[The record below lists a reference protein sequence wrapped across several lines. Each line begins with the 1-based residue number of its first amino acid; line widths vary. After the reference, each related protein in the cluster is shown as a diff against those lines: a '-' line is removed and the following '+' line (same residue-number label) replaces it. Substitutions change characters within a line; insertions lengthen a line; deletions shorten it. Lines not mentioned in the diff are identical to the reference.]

1 MRALKA
7 YANAGA
13 LSQQDFGS
21 GHIARPEQNQ
31 VRQKPVPSKSGD
43 SISLSDEAI
52 EALGNGGASISV
64 MPQDATYDRQGNV
77 MRQLDN
83 LQSELRAL
91 SSEYMNVPGAAPVLG
106 RLGSLQSQVTGLRA
120 LV

>member
-13 LSQQDFGS
+13 LGQQHFGS
-21 GHIARPEQNQ
+21 ANAPRIEENQ
-31 VRQKPVPSKSGD
+31 TRQKPAPSKSGD

-52 EALGNGGASISV
+52 EALANGGSNISV

-77 MRQLDN
+77 MRQVDN

-91 SSEYMNVPGAAPVLG
+91 SSEFMNVPGSAPVLG

-120 LV
+120 MV